1 MQYASAIRSNKTPH
15 EVEMRSIA
23 IALGGALGAVLRYWL
38 STTVSALT
46 AGRFPYGTLAVN
58 VMGSGLMGFLYVLFY
73 ERMEASAELRAAVLI
88 GVLGA
93 FTTFST
99 FSIETMA
106 LLEEGEHLKAGLN
119 VLASVALCLIVCW
132 AGIIAGRQL

>member
-1 MQYASAIRSNKTPH
+1 
-15 EVEMRSIA
+15 MRSIA
-23 IALGGALGAVLRYWL
+23 IALGGAAGAVLRYWL
-38 STTVSALT
+38 STTVSTLA

-58 VMGSGLMGFLYVLFY
+58 VIGSGLMGFLYVLFY
-73 ERMEASAELRAAVLI
+73 ERMEGGTELRAAVLI

-106 LLEEGEHLKAGLN
+106 LLEEGEHVRAGLN
-119 VLASVALCLIVCW
+119 VLASVSLCLTVCW
-132 AGIIAGRQL
+132 AGIIVGRQL